1 VGCGK
6 CAAACPSTASKR
18 GASFDV
24 DQLLAAPSDTRRG
37 ALGAALRRLQ
47 RHAPTGPILVP
58 ARVTTY
64 RTIDYDAAACLGCG
78 ACVRA
83 CPAEAIE
90 ARAPE
95 VAATPSPTEVP
106 S

>member
-6 CAAACPSTASKR
+6 CAAVCPTTASTR
-18 GASFDV
+18 GESFDV
-24 DQLLAAPSDTRRG
+24 EQLLNAPPDTRRG

-47 RHAPTGPILVP
+47 RRAPDGPITVP

-64 RTIDYDAAACLGCG
+64 RTIDYDATTCLGCG
-78 ACVRA
+78 ACARA

-95 VAATPSPTEVP
+95 VS